1 MDESKAEGWYP
12 NPSDETQMRYWDGS
26 SWTDNVAVPDK
37 TKKPYYMRP
46 WFIVLAVVVAISF
59 FSGRGSD
66 DEQAQPTDVVASQT
80 AAPSASTDPAPSES
94 AVTEAPSA
102 EPTQTEEA
110 TSSGEYGTYSDDQKE
125 FIRIIEDAIV
135 EIEDAETELQQ
146 SVALRK
152 RDDALCAVLNKRVAT
167 NWTGKITEVGS
178 NSEGYAHV
186 EIELA
191 DGVRV
196 KTWNNAFSDIGDDTL
211 ISPSADFFDNLV
223 AMSEDTVVTWSGK
236 FAAGDSFCLKKANL
250 TQTFYGI
257 DPQFIVKFSNIESQ

>member
-1 MDESKAEGWYP
+1 MTSNESMPPPSAETKI
-12 NPSDETQMRYWDGS
+12 ETVVQKPFY
-26 SWTDNVAVPDK
+26 
-37 TKKPYYMRP
+37 KKR
-46 WFIVLAVVVAISF
+46 WFIILAVIVAISF
-59 FSGRGSD
+59 FNRGDSG
-66 DEQAQPTDVVASQT
+66 DEQTQPADVVASESAT
-80 AAPSASTDPAPSES
+80 PSATPEAAPSETTA
-94 AVTEAPSA
+94 APSA

-110 TSSGEYGTYSDDQKE
+110 STSGEYGTYSDDQKE

-167 NWTGKITEVGS
+167 KWTGKITEVGS
-178 NSEGYAHV
+178 NSEGFAHV

-223 AMSEDTVVTWSGK
+223 AMSEDTVVTWTGR

>member
-1 MDESKAEGWYP
+1 MTSNESMP
-12 NPSDETQMRYWDGS
+12 PPSADAKVETVVQ
-26 SWTDNVAVPDK
+26 
-37 TKKPYYMRP
+37 KPFYKRR
-46 WFIVLAVVVAISF
+46 WFIVLAVIVAIGF
-59 FSGRGSD
+59 FNRGDSD
-66 DEQAQPTDVVASQT
+66 GEQSQPAEVAASATT
-80 AAPSASTDPAPSES
+80 APGASTDPAPTES
-94 AVTEAPSA
+94 DVTETPSD
-102 EPTQTEEA
+102 EPTQAEEE

-146 SVALRK
+146 SVALRE
-152 RDDALCAVLNKRVAT
+152 RDDALCAVLDKRVAT

-191 DGVRV
+191 DGVRI

-223 AMSEDTVVTWSGK
+223 AMSEDTVVTWTGK

>member
-1 MDESKAEGWYP
+1 MTSNESMPPPSAETKV
-12 NPSDETQMRYWDGS
+12 ETVVQKPFY
-26 SWTDNVAVPDK
+26 
-37 TKKPYYMRP
+37 KKR
-46 WFIVLAVVVAISF
+46 WFIILAVIVAISF
-59 FSGRGSD
+59 FAGNNSD
-66 DEQAQPTDVVASQT
+66 EEQAQPADVVASEA
-80 AAPSASTDPAPSES
+80 AAPSATPEAAPSETT
-94 AVTEAPSA
+94 AAPSA
-102 EPTQTEEA
+102 EPTQAEEE

>member
-1 MDESKAEGWYP
+1 MTSNESMPPPSAETKI
-12 NPSDETQMRYWDGS
+12 ETVVQKPFY
-26 SWTDNVAVPDK
+26 
-37 TKKPYYMRP
+37 KKR
-46 WFIVLAVVVAISF
+46 WFIILAVIVAISF
-59 FSGRGSD
+59 FNRGDSG
-66 DEQAQPTDVVASQT
+66 DEQTQPADVVASESAT
-80 AAPSASTDPAPSES
+80 PSATPEAAPSETTA
-94 AVTEAPSA
+94 APSA

-110 TSSGEYGTYSDDQKE
+110 STSGEYGTYSDDQKE

-167 NWTGKITEVGS
+167 NWTGKITEIGS
-178 NSEGYAHV
+178 NSDGFAHV

-196 KTWNNAFSDIGDDTL
+196 KTWNNSFSDISDNTL
-211 ISPSADFFDNLV
+211 IPPSADFFDNLV
-223 AMSEDTVVTWSGK
+223 ATSEDTVVTWTGR

>member
-1 MDESKAEGWYP
+1 MTSNESMPPPSAETKV
-12 NPSDETQMRYWDGS
+12 ETVVQ
-26 SWTDNVAVPDK
+26 
-37 TKKPYYMRP
+37 KPFYKRR
-46 WFIVLAVVVAISF
+46 WFIVLAVIVAISY
-59 FSGRGSD
+59 FSGNNSD
-66 DEQAQPTDVVASQT
+66 EEQAQPTEVAASAT
-80 AAPSASTDPAPSES
+80 ATPSASTEPAPTES
-94 AVTEAPSA
+94 VATEDPSA

-125 FIRIIEDAIV
+125 FIRIIKDAIV
-135 EIEDAETELQQ
+135 EIEDAETELGQ

-152 RDDALCAVLNKRVAT
+152 RDEALCAVLDKRVAT

-191 DGVRV
+191 DGVRI

-223 AMSEDTVVTWSGK
+223 AMSEDTLVTWTGK